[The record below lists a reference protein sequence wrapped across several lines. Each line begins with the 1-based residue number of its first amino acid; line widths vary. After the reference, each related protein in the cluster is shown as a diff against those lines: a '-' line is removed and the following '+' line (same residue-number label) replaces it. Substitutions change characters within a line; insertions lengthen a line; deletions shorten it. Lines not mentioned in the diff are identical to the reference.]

1 MTTKTQI
8 MTLFALVAIVSMS
21 TSQIAFGAQFGG
33 EFASATQ
40 NYYCTTDLDNEID
53 VTSNVDACGD
63 LAYAAGK
70 WNSVSQSSWDLTESS
85 TQSGSI
91 SIWTQDL
98 GSSTLGKVYHDPGL
112 TGPTYTTDTYIKFS
126 DHLDF
131 GDIGSG
137 DSSSYNDY
145 ETVAIHE
152 FGHLAGIAHYGTTY

>member
-1 MTTKTQI
+1 M
-8 MTLFALVAIVSMS
+8 
-21 TSQIAFGAQFGG
+21 
-33 EFASATQ
+33 Q
-40 NYYCTTDLDNEID
+40 NDDLITRMHH
-53 VTSNVDACGD
+53 VPSNVDACGD
-63 LAYAAGK
+63 LAYVAGK

-137 DSSSYNDY
+137 DSSSYALFPNY
-145 ETVAIHE
+145 EFLPNSVIVKN
-152 FGHLAGIAHYGTTY
+152 I